1 MTRILV
7 CVLSCQKNKAIWPT
21 ILDRI
26 KNNNDIIIFCGGS
39 ETTQFNESDK
49 ILYLNCNDFYEG
61 LPEKMLFMIEHVLTL
76 ECFKDVTHILKIDDH
91 DIDLISDESL
101 AKLSNRDELWKHDYI
116 GHQLREVPGS
126 GYGGCHFGKVS
137 KGCYWDSKFYTG
149 PFTSWLDGGHTYI
162 LSRTALQIINM
173 KWNVRIQA
181 DLDRIRVSE
190 IYEDVMIAAIL
201 ADYSI
206 KPYTLLYLK

>member
-7 CVLSCQKNKAIWPT
+7 CVLSCQKNSALWPT

-26 KNNNDIIIFCGGS
+26 KNNNILIFCGGS
-39 ETTQFNESDK
+39 ETTEFNESSK

-61 LPEKMLFMIEHVLTL
+61 LPEKMICMIEQVLTL

-91 DIDLISDESL
+91 DIDLISDPESL
-101 AKLSNRDELWKHDYI
+101 VKLSNRDELWKHDYI
-116 GHQLREVPGS
+116 GQTLREVPGS

-162 LSRTALQIINM
+162 LSRTALQIINS
-173 KWNVRIQA
+173 NYDSNNINLLRA
-181 DLDRIRVSE
+181 NE
-190 IYEDVMIAAIL
+190 IYEDVMIALIL
-201 ADYSI
+201 AEYSI
-206 KPYTLLYLK
+206 KPYTLNYLK